1 MTNKEIK
8 NGYACGLILN
18 SGSYLF
24 LLDFIS
30 LMLNDTLDSDQV
42 VIVDERLFAIFL
54 FFLLFLLAITKLITL
69 AIGFHFLFALFLG
82 CGCFL
87 LLGCVLGGCC
97 LF

>member
-1 MTNKEIK
+1 MR
-8 NGYACGLILN
+8 LILN
-18 SGSYLF
+18 FGSYLL

-54 FFLLFLLAITKLITL
+54 FFLLFLLAITKLIALAL
-69 AIGFHFLFALFLG
+69 AIGFDFLFAFLVG